1 MTARLPLVKNVLKSL
16 AKNVLLPFGVSEGIP
31 ASDAT
36 IQKKIYGSGT
46 TALIILKE
54 EMGDIMKIVKLL
66 EESGLLMQGIS
77 ETVKNETKEQKGG
90 FLLMLLGI
98 LAPSLLGSAVT
109 RREVIRAGKDTI
121 RAGESKIRVVENF

>member
-109 RREVIRAGKDTI
+109 RREVI
-121 RAGESKIRVVENF
+121 